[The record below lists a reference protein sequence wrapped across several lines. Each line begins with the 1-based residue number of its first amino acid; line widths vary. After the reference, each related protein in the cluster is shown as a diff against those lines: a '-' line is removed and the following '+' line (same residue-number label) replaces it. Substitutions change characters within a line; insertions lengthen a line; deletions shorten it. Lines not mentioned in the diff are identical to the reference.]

1 MFTLKVERDSPTA
14 ASEIGP
20 KTPVQVWLDLRD
32 EVRAYGFTGPDG
44 WSMEWP
50 GVGTFRFGR
59 VLGGTVQC
67 VPEPGVSQE
76 RLEDLYRRSVL
87 PLAFQALGK
96 ETLHASA
103 VRLSS
108 GVVAF
113 CGERGAGKST
123 VAYGLYRRGFEQRA
137 DDTLV
142 LSIGPDDIRVVPLPF
157 TPRLRPLSAEF
168 FGTATPTD
176 DNGLP
181 LHENGLS
188 EALAAVLVLLPAAQA
203 PQEPIVER
211 LPPTNA
217 FRAALAHAHCFDT
230 GNPDSRR
237 RLLENY
243 LELAACVPVYHVT
256 YRPGIQALPVLLDAI
271 LAAAGEPVRAG
282 VGL

>member
-1 MFTLKVERDSPTA
+1 M
-14 ASEIGP
+14 
-20 KTPVQVWLDLRD
+20 VW
-32 EVRAYGFTGPDG
+32 
-44 WSMEWP
+44 
-50 GVGTFRFGR
+50 
-59 VLGGTVQC
+59 Q
-67 VPEPGVSQE
+67 
-76 RLEDLYRRSVL
+76 
-87 PLAFQALGK
+87 
-96 ETLHASA
+96 
-103 VRLSS
+103 
-108 GVVAF
+108 
-113 CGERGAGKST
+113 
-123 VAYGLYRRGFEQRA
+123 RRG
-137 DDTLV
+137 
-142 LSIGPDDIRVVPLPF
+142 
-157 TPRLRPLSAEF
+157 
-168 FGTATPTD
+168 ATPTD

-181 LHENGLS
+181 LHEYGLS